1 MSIRRIIRMLVDKLN
16 QSNYVKTIPAK
27 VAAVR
32 YKPVIKV
39 VFVLHEVAMWKTE
52 ALYLTMLNHKRFDP
66 VICPIVSHE
75 ELPESAVRKYLQL
88 VDYLKRKKYNFV
100 EAASIDSLTPDIT
113 FYCKPYDIVYPQ
125 SFLPAN
131 NKGLI
136 CHVGYGLGWFNR
148 PLINHM
154 IVNRSWLFFVENCIV
169 KKAFSGMLDSKGWNI
184 CVTGVPQ
191 TDVLMADKKEFADPW
206 IQQDRPKKRIIWAPH
221 FTVHNGLSCLDLSSF
236 SLLSDKMLALAKKYE
251 NEIQIAFKPHPILYP
266 TLIKEWGEEKARE
279 YYDCWRTGSNTQ
291 CEEGDY
297 IGLFKY
303 SDAMIHDCGSFLLE
317 YLYMNKPV
325 LYTLRTEDSLD
336 IFNDF
341 GLKGYE
347 QLYHGN
353 SIGDVE
359 KFIID
364 VINGI
369 DPMFES
375 RAQFIKEYLLP
386 PNGKTASQNII
397 DAILGGG

>member
-1 MSIRRIIRMLVDKLN
+1 MYIRGIVRKFVDRLN
-16 QSNYVKTIPAK
+16 FSNYVKTIPAK
-27 VAAVR
+27 VEHIR
-32 YKPVIKV
+32 HKSVIKV
-39 VFVLHEVAMWKTE
+39 VFVLHELSMWKTE
-52 ALYLTMLNHKRFDP
+52 ALYLSMLKHERFDP
-66 VICPIVSHE
+66 VICPVISHE
-75 ELPESAVRKYLQL
+75 ELPGSAVRKYLLL
-88 VDYLKRKKYNFV
+88 VEYLQKRKYTFV
-100 EAASIDSLTPDIT
+100 EAANIAALSPDIT

-125 SFLPAN
+125 LFLPAY

-154 IVNRSWLFFVENCIV
+154 IVNRSWFFFVENNIV

-191 TDVLMADKKEFADPW
+191 TDVLMADKKEFEDTW
-206 IQQDRPKKRIIWAPH
+206 IQQDKPKKRIIWAPH
-221 FTVHNGLSCLDLSSF
+221 FTVHQGLSCLDLSSF

-251 NEIQIAFKPHPILYP
+251 NDIQIAFKPHPILYP

-325 LYTLRTEDSLD
+325 LYTLRDDKMLSS
-336 IFNDF
+336 FNDF

-353 SIGDVE
+353 TVEDVE
-359 KFIID
+359 HFILNVID
-364 VINGI
+364 GI
-369 DPMFES
+369 DPMCES
-375 RAQFIKEYLLP
+375 R
-386 PNGKTASQNII
+386 S
-397 DAILGGG
+397 